1 MLGDLQLGEEDQFKG
16 SQLSK
21 KYGSVFTVWL
31 GPKPVVVIS
40 GYQAI
45 KDAFVNHGEEFSGSA
60 NYPVIMTGSKGYGV
74 LVSNGKRSKD
84 LRRFSLM
91 TPKNFLMGR
100 RSIEERVQE
109 EAKMLVKAFSEYG
122 DEVIGSRVLTIDDR
136 VKMPYTDAV
145 IHGVQRYMDFTP
157 TSVPHE
163 VIRDTEFHNYL
174 IPEGTMVLPLL
185 SSVLADPRLFKNPD
199 EFDPENFLDENGR
212 FKKNDGFFAF
222 GVGKRVCLGEA
233 LARLEL
239 FLLFTSLLQRFTFT
253 GTRPPEEINIDPACY
268 SFGRMP
274 PSYDCYIKL
283 RSDHFTLY
291 NISPRIVECF
301 PGKHHEQFKAIDKA
315 KAYIREEVDRRLKN
329 LDTSNPQDYFDVF
342 LVKMLEEKDQPE
354 TEFNYDNL
362 FPCVWDLFAAGTET
376 QSSTLSHACLM
387 MIKYPDI
394 QEKVQ
399 KEIDEVIG
407 SNRVPTVDDRHM
419 MPYTDAVI
427 HEIQRS
433 MSLAPT
439 AAPHQMTR
447 DTTFH
452 NYHIPKGTTVF
463 PLLSSVLFDPKLFKN
478 PDEFD
483 PENFLDENGRFKEN
497 NGRLAFGLG
506 KRSCLGDGMGIPRM
520 VLFLFFISLLQRF
533 TFRGTKPPEE
543 IDASVVSSFI
553 GRLARPYTCYV
564 KLRTPNI

>member
-1 MLGDLQLGEEDQFKG
+1 MDLQHVLQTDILSIIMAIAVIILLWKYMGKQRSYGHLPPGPSLIPLIGNLLQMDLKRPDKSYME
-16 SQLSK
+16 LSK

-31 GPKPVVVIS
+31 GPKPVVVVS

-45 KDAFVNHGEEFSGSA
+45 KEALVDQGEEFNGRANPAITLKLFNEHGVGS
-60 NYPVIMTGSKGYGV
+60 
-74 LVSNGKRSKD
+74 SNGQRWKT
-84 LRRFSLM
+84 LRNFSL
-91 TPKNFLMGR
+91 TSLKNLGIGC
-100 RSIEERVQE
+100 RSLEERVQE
-109 EAKMLVKAFSEYG
+109 EAKSLVKAFSEYG
-122 DEVIGSRVLTIDDR
+122 DSTVNPKELLFHTIINLFWSIVLGR
-136 VKMPYTDAV
+136 RFEY
-145 IHGVQRYMDFTP
+145 
-157 TSVPHE
+157 
-163 VIRDTEFHNYL
+163 N
-174 IPEGTMVLPLL
+174 
-185 SSVLADPRLFKNPD
+185 
-199 EFDPENFLDENGR
+199 DPEFQIFYKPVYTYFDML
-212 FKKNDGFFAF
+212 KSK
-222 GVGKRVCLGEA
+222 V
-233 LARLEL
+233 
-239 FLLFTSLLQRFTFT
+239 S
-253 GTRPPEEINIDPACY
+253 
-268 SFGRMP
+268 M
-274 PSYDCYIKL
+274 
-283 RSDHFTLY
+283 LY

-301 PGKHHEQFKAIDKA
+301 PGKHQELFKAIDKA
-315 KAYIREEVDRRLKN
+315 KAYIRLEADRRLKS

-342 LVKMLEEKDQPE
+342 LVKMLEEKDQPG

-362 FPCVWDLFAAGTET
+362 FPCVWDLFAASTET
-376 QSSTLSHACLM
+376 LSSTLSHACLM

-407 SNRVPTVDDRHM
+407 SNRVPAADDRHK

-433 MSLAPT
+433 MCLAPT
-439 AAPHQMTR
+439 AVPHQMTQ

-463 PLLSSVLFDPKLFKN
+463 PLLSSVLFDPKLFKK

-497 NGRLAFGLG
+497 NGFLAFGLG

-520 VLFLFFISLLQRF
+520 VLFLFFTSLLQHF

-543 IDASVVSSFI
+543 IDDTVVSYFI

-564 KLRTPNI
+564 KLRTANI

>member
-1 MLGDLQLGEEDQFKG
+1 MAIVVIILLWKYMGKQSSYGHLPPGPSLIPLLGNLLQIDMKRPDKSFME
-16 SQLSK
+16 LSK

-31 GPKPVVVIS
+31 GPKPVVVVS

-45 KDAFVNHGEEFSGSA
+45 KEALVDQGEEFNGRANPAITLKLLNEHGVGS
-60 NYPVIMTGSKGYGV
+60 
-74 LVSNGKRSKD
+74 SNGQRWETLRS
-84 LRRFSLM
+84 FSLM
-91 TPKNFLMGR
+91 SLKNQGIGC
-100 RSIEERVQE
+100 RSLEEIVQE
-109 EAKMLVKAFSEYG
+109 EAKIFGRRFEYN
-122 DEVIGSRVLTIDDR
+122 D
-136 VKMPYTDAV
+136 P
-145 IHGVQRYMDFTP
+145 
-157 TSVPHE
+157 
-163 VIRDTEFHNYL
+163 EFHILYK
-174 IPEGTMVLPLL
+174 P
-185 SSVLADPRLFKNPD
+185 
-199 EFDPENFLDENGR
+199 
-212 FKKNDGFFAF
+212 
-222 GVGKRVCLGEA
+222 
-233 LARLEL
+233 
-239 FLLFTSLLQRFTFT
+239 
-253 GTRPPEEINIDPACY
+253 
-268 SFGRMP
+268 
-274 PSYDCYIKL
+274 
-283 RSDHFTLY
+283 LY

-301 PGKHHEQFKAIDKA
+301 PGKHHELFKAIDKA
-315 KAYIREEVDRRLKN
+315 KAYIREEADRRLKS

-342 LVKMLEEKDQPE
+342 LVRMLEEKDQPG

-399 KEIDEVIG
+399 EEIDEVIG
-407 SNRVPTVDDRHM
+407 SNRVPTVDDRHK
-419 MPYTDAVI
+419 MPYTNAVI

-439 AAPHQMTR
+439 AVPHQMTR

-497 NGRLAFGLG
+497 NGFLAFGLG

-543 IDASVVSSFI
+543 IDASVVSYFV